1 MARKGHRPS
10 KAPAGRPR
18 FWGKHAV
25 GAALANPERTV
36 RKILAE
42 LIPLVEQAQAPGA
55 SSTTQRPPL

>member
-25 GAALANPERTV
+25 GAALSNPERTV
-36 RKILAE
+36 RKILGTREALAGFDLPADVPVTYAE
-42 LIPLVEQAQAPGA
+42 AMD
-55 SSTTQRPPL
+55 